1 MISLLASTA
10 ATAIFATHI
19 TAAAM
24 AELDMTASD
33 IKSGFLWTD
42 IGPKKALV
50 CELQQLTSCIA
61 KLPQSARSQLP
72 IKLDELNH
80 LLGQR
85 GAMVLPLHHARI
97 AGLVITDFT
106 QLPKSQTINW
116 GVGHFSLRLEQQAL
130 LTYWH
135 ELGHLYAID
144 ALSRQGLTIDSEY
157 QHEWLA
163 DLYLH
168 WRIAKQTQS
177 LDLAWQQYHRR
188 NLAVM
193 ADSEFMSHWSV
204 PVLAQ
209 AFELYSVE
217 QLTQFASFDEFWL
230 DISSKLRLY
239 DSDTLNEFSSL
250 MQRTFGAG
258 TVQPLPG
265 YMYWRKP
272 ALGRYLMPTLVE
284 LMGQGAAQDWLS
296 SQQMIAEKASSHY

>member
-1 MISLLASTA
+1 MT
-10 ATAIFATHI
+10 
-19 TAAAM
+19 
-24 AELDMTASD
+24 ELDMTAVD
-33 IKSGFLWTD
+33 QTSGFFWTD
-42 IGPKKALV
+42 IGPKQALV
-50 CELQQLTSCIA
+50 CELNQLSLCVAT
-61 KLPQSARSQLP
+61 LPHSARSQLP
-72 IKLDELNH
+72 KKLDELHH

-85 GAMVLPLHHARI
+85 GAMVLPLQHARI

-106 QLPKSQTINW
+106 QIPQSQTINW
-116 GVGHFSLRLEQQAL
+116 GVGHFSLPLEQQAR

-144 ALSRQGLTIDSEY
+144 VLSRQGQTIDSEY

-217 QLTQFASFDEFWL
+217 QLGLFASFEQFWL
-230 DISSKLRLY
+230 NIYPKLHLHDR
-239 DSDTLNEFSSL
+239 DTVDEFSSL

-272 ALGRYLMPTLVE
+272 ALGRYLKPTLVE
-284 LMGQGAAQDWLS
+284 VMGLRAAQAWLS
-296 SQQMIAEKASSHY
+296 SQQMTAEETSDHY